1 MSIAQ
6 LGNTPVRAP
15 RPAAPV
21 STRRDPVRP
30 GAQVARH
37 DGLAGARPVRGGC
50 GPQGRRP
57 DPEPARTSAP
67 AGTSPLRLTR
77 RGRRLLAAVFLVLGM
92 AIAATTAAAVLDA
105 GGSGLRPAGHSSV
118 VVEPGDTL
126 WSIARQVAPEEDT
139 RAVVDAIED
148 VNELDSTLLV
158 PGQVLQLP

>member
-1 MSIAQ
+1 MSSVQ

-15 RPAAPV
+15 RPVAPV
-21 STRRDPVRP
+21 GIRRDPVRP

-37 DGLAGARPVRGGC
+37 DGVAGARPVRGGC
-50 GPQGRRP
+50 RPHARRL
-57 DPEPARTSAP
+57 DPEPERTCAQ
-67 AGTSPLRLTR
+67 AGTSPVRLTR
-77 RGRRLLAAVFLVLGM
+77 RGRRLLAAVSLVFGL
-92 AIAATTAAAVLDA
+92 AIAATTGAAVLDA
-105 GGSGLRPAGHSSV
+105 GSGLRPAGHSSV

-158 PGQVLQLP
+158 PGQVLHLP